1 MAVVHRDTTKTER
14 EIERLQELGR
24 RTRLRQ
30 RTQFQNLN
38 NPLGVAGQRQLD
50 KNGQA
55 KLKTLQ
61 EELEKVQKAKE
72 AHGVKP

>member
-1 MAVVHRDTTKTER
+1 
-14 EIERLQELGR
+14 
-24 RTRLRQ
+24 
-30 RTQFQNLN
+30 
-38 NPLGVAGQRQLD
+38 LGVAGQRQLD